1 MDSSLCILD
10 KFTGS
15 WVLLDQPFLDQP
27 FLDQPFL
34 DQPFLDQLR
43 IEEAVLVLY

>member
-34 DQPFLDQLR
+34 DQLR

>member
-27 FLDQPFL
+27 FLDQ
-34 DQPFLDQLR
+34 LR
-43 IEEAVLVLY
+43 IEQAVLVLY